1 MILCSIQDRSHSPFL
16 SLEYVLGMF
25 LNFEHFSA
33 SRSYEKRFYKW
44 FLIKKRV
51 LDSSDSQEGG
61 TSDQQAKVRA
71 FTARFDCREDIG
83 IVLNSKRK
91 FQDSDRVPDAIIFDD
106 FAGAKQEEGHIPV
119 KAMFKDRK

>member
-1 MILCSIQDRSHSPFL
+1 
-16 SLEYVLGMF
+16 MF